1 MPLYVTQKTL
11 LLIVGVHL
19 GLKVEINEILKVCKV
34 IC

>member
-11 LLIVGVHL
+11 LLIVGVHS
-19 GLKVEINEILKVCKV
+19 GLKVEINEVLKDCKI